1 MNINFFLRYI
11 SILFVGLLAGNA
23 FAFVLG
29 VGPALE
35 MLSVGTYVEF
45 HQAMMSFLGARAPIL
60 YAGSLMAL
68 SLSLVTM
75 RKQWRTLEYVMVLF
89 ALICVLD
96 ELVMS
101 VNGNL
106 PLTRSIQSWQI
117 NQPPNNWAEVRSQWM
132 YLMYWRCAL
141 LVSAF
146 VLLLSASCF
155 KDKSLSSASG
165 VVVA

>member
-1 MNINFFLRYI
+1 MNLTFALRYL
-11 SILFVGLLAGNA
+11 SLLFVGLLAGNA

-45 HQAMMSFLGARAPIL
+45 HQAMMSFLGERAPIL
-60 YAGSLMAL
+60 YGGAIVSLLL
-68 SLSLVTM
+68 SMYVM
-75 RKQWRTLEYVMVLF
+75 RRQWRSLEYIMVFF

-96 ELVMS
+96 ELLMS
-101 VNGNL
+101 VSGNM
-106 PLTRSIQSWQI
+106 PLTRVIQSWQI

-146 VLLLSASCF
+146 VLLLSASSF
-155 KDKSLSSASG
+155 KKRSLSSASG